1 MTFKNALK
9 QIQAQ
14 NIEVWTA
21 ADEVRMALQLMK
33 ADATQRQAAA
43 IEKFNSLFGFATH
56 LFDIC
61 IEDDPAYTP
70 GKHMIVVKIRE

>member
-33 ADATQRQAAA
+33 ADAMRREADA
-43 IEKFNSLFGFATH
+43 IEKFNSLFGFATMPEK
-56 LFDIC
+56 DNC
-61 IEDDPAYTP
+61 GATP
-70 GKHMIVVKIRE
+70 GFPMFIRYV